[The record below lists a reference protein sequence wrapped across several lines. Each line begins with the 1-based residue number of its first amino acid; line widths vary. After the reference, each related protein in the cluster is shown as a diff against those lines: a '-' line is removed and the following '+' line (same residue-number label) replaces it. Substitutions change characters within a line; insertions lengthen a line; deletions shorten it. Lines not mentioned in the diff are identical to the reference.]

1 MNLSPTSRTL
11 FLVQIGTFV
20 SGLIVIVCCCLYLSA
35 YPKSPEPEG
44 VSAIACATLA
54 FALLSTITTLV
65 LVLRQK
71 SGRTLNAAIEG
82 SWVGFAILMWVL
94 AAVGGIAKPANGM
107 TNASCKVLPSGK
119 STDDKNYLRACQSM
133 FASTAFCIVSA
144 LFFIATAGILIT
156 FAIQRAVR
164 DKKAAQVKVGGTYQ
178 LGPSP
183 SQYRRAEQ
191 HGHNPTEE
199 PKHDDIE
206 AGSPSVNRAHSTTAP
221 GTPATPAVQT
231 TPGTSVMAPA
241 TTSITH
247 GGSFSQ
253 NVYQAPAMS
262 TPTPGLATP
271 APAIAHATGVSSPYN
286 TYPNG
291 GHVPQASYQSAV
303 SGGYDHNT
311 VASNAN
317 PSGGYF
323 AQGTGHVQ
331 QPSAMSN
338 MSASGY
344 DQYNPYSN
352 SGNVYPQ
359 QMLYP
364 QQAAQE
370 GGYPMMGPPH
380 QQSPY
385 GTQYMNQ
392 QAPGPGPP
400 TPVMAMP
407 RPEHF

>member
-35 YPKSPEPEG
+35 YPKSPDAQG

-54 FALLSTITTLV
+54 FALISTITTLV

-82 SWVGFAILMWVL
+82 CWVGFAILMWIL

-107 TNASCKVLPSGK
+107 TNVSCKVLPSGK

-191 HGHNPTEE
+191 HSDNPTEE
-199 PKHDDIE
+199 PKHGDLE
-206 AGSPSVNRAHSTTAP
+206 AASPSTHPAHSTAP
-221 GTPATPAVQT
+221 ATPATPAAQA

-241 TTSITH
+241 ATSITH

-253 NVYQAPAMS
+253 NVYQTPVMTSAAPV
-262 TPTPGLATP
+262 LATP
-271 APAIAHATGVSSPYN
+271 APAMALPHSNGTSSPYN
-286 TYPNG
+286 TYPSG
-291 GHVPQASYQSAV
+291 AHVPQASYQSAA
-303 SGGYDHNT
+303 SGGYDYNT

-317 PSGGYF
+317 TSGGYF
-323 AQGTGHVQ
+323 PQGTGHVQ

-338 MSASGY
+338 MSAAGY
-344 DQYNPYSN
+344 DQYNPYSSN
-352 SGNVYPQ
+352 GNVYPQ
-359 QMLYP
+359 QVPYP
-364 QQAAQE
+364 QQTTQE

-385 GTQYMNQ
+385 GTQYMSQ
-392 QAPGPGPP
+392 PAPGPQ

>member
-20 SGLIVIVCCCLYLSA
+20 SGLIVIVCCCLYFSA
-35 YPKSPEPEG
+35 YPKSPEAEG

-54 FALLSTITTLV
+54 FALISTITTLV

-82 SWVGFAILMWVL
+82 CWVGFAILMWIL

-107 TNASCKVLPSGK
+107 TNVSCKVLPSGK
-119 STDDKNYLRACQSM
+119 STDDKNFLRACQSM

-191 HGHNPTEE
+191 HGDNPTEE
-199 PKHDDIE
+199 PKHGDME
-206 AGSPSVNRAHSTTAP
+206 TGSPSAAHSTTAP
-221 GTPATPAVQT
+221 ATPATPAALA
-231 TPGTSVMAPA
+231 TPGSLVMAPA

-253 NVYQAPAMS
+253 NVYQTPVMTTPAPV
-262 TPTPGLATP
+262 LATP
-271 APAIAHATGVSSPYN
+271 APAMALPHATGASSPYN
-286 TYPNG
+286 TYSSG

-303 SGGYDHNT
+303 SGGYDYNT

-331 QPSAMSN
+331 QPSN
-338 MSASGY
+338 MSASAY
-344 DQYNPYSN
+344 DQYNAYSS

-359 QMLYP
+359 QMPYP
-364 QQAAQE
+364 QQTTQE

-392 QAPGPGPP
+392 QPQGQGPQ